1 LKFSLADEID
11 EFYSY
16 CESKIEH
23 QISMI
28 KENLSKNL
36 PATDLDEITQNLFF
50 NKKDR
55 VMDIDNL
62 QGICVYMVYSM

>member
-1 LKFSLADEID
+1 
-11 EFYSY
+11 
-16 CESKIEH
+16 
-23 QISMI
+23 MI

-62 QGICVYMVYSM
+62 